1 MKYNDVYFDDTNQKI
16 RWTQTTPEN
25 LPVTYDYVGKT
36 TRVEFDL
43 LIELLWQRYEDS
55 IIDLKDL
62 KKIFNDLR
70 VFCDSIKNNYNL

>member
-55 IIDLKDL
+55 IFAKVTQSTNQIQLL
-62 KKIFNDLR
+62 T
-70 VFCDSIKNNYNL
+70 

>member
-1 MKYNDVYFDDTNQKI
+1 MKYSDVYFDDTNQKI
-16 RWTQTTPEN
+16 RWTQSAPEN
-25 LPVTYDYVGKT
+25 LLVTYEYIGKT

-43 LIELLWQRYEDS
+43 LIELLWHKYEDS
-55 IIDLKDL
+55 DIDLKDL

>member
-16 RWTQTTPEN
+16 RWTQSAPEN
-25 LPVTYDYVGKT
+25 LLVTYEYIGKT

-43 LIELLWQRYEDS
+43 LIELLWHKYEDS
-55 IIDLKDL
+55 DIDLKDL